1 MNLYAVWN
9 IADRLSTEETIR
21 AWTQTE
27 AVTVFAAQHANVAQQ
42 RILCRCLGW
51 A

>member
-1 MNLYAVWN
+1 MNLYAVWST
-9 IADRLSTEETIR
+9 IDRFGTEETIR

-27 AVTVFAAQHANVAQQ
+27 AVETFARHNNAAPD
-42 RILCRCLGW
+42 RIRCRTLGR